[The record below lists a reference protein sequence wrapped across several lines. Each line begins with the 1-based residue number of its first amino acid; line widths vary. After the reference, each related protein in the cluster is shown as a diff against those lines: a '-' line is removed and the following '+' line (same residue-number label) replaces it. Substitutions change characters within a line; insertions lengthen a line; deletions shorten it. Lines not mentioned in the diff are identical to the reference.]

1 MIRTLIIALTL
12 MLSSCASTRQADD
25 IGEMDITNFEV
36 VDVVSEGLP
45 QQLALNVEFRN
56 KSKRF
61 TVREARLRVGIGA
74 RRSVALTLAEPL
86 HIKRGENEL
95 LVPIDL
101 TIAHNSRTAA
111 LKKALKEHRSALIT
125 LDGEVKVRRGIGN
138 KKITINPATLREMLA
153 ERLLDEL
160 WKAIDENIKDEK

>member
-45 QQLALNVEFRN
+45 QQLALKVEFFN
-56 KSKRF
+56 GSKRF

-125 LDGEVKVRRGIGN
+125 LDGEVKVRRGVGS

-153 ERLLDEL
+153 ERLLEEL

>member
-45 QQLALNVEFRN
+45 QQLALKVEFRN

-111 LKKALKEHRSALIT
+111 LKKALKEHRSALIS

>member
-45 QQLALNVEFRN
+45 QQLSLKVEFRN

>member
-12 MLSSCASTRQADD
+12 ILSSCASTRQADD

-45 QQLALNVEFRN
+45 QQLALKVEFRN

-101 TIAHNSRTAA
+101 TIAHNSRTSA

>member
-25 IGEMDITNFEV
+25 IGEMDISNFEV

-45 QQLALNVEFRN
+45 QQLALKVEFRN

-111 LKKALKEHRSALIT
+111 LKKALKEHRAALIT

>member
-45 QQLALNVEFRN
+45 QQLALKVEFRN

>member
-45 QQLALNVEFRN
+45 QQLALKVEFRN

-74 RRSVALTLAEPL
+74 RRSMALTLAEPL